1 MRSLAE
7 SLHFVQPA
15 TGTVT
20 DNVDLE
26 RSIRSEASAAVDE
39 GDEPRRE
46 RSKSTTGDGKTE
58 PVEMSESKEV

>member
-7 SLHFVQPA
+7 SLHFAQPA

-26 RSIRSEASAAVDE
+26 RSIGSEVSAAAGE
-39 GDEPRRE
+39 GDETRRE
-46 RSKSTTGDGKTE
+46 SPMSTTGHGKTE
-58 PVEMSESKEV
+58 PVEVPESKDV